1 MWYSSIIETVGNT
14 PLVQLQTV
22 NKGQPGMLLAKV
34 EYFNPGHS
42 VKDRI
47 ALKMIEDAEKSGEL
61 KPGGTI
67 IEGTSGN
74 TGMGLALVAA
84 VKGYK
89 CIFTTTDKQ
98 SMEKV
103 NLLRAIGCE
112 VQICPTNVEPDDPRS
127 YYSVAKRLNEE
138 IPNSYYPDQY
148 NNLSNR
154 QAHYETTGP
163 EIWEQT
169 EGKVTHFVAGIGT
182 GGTISGT
189 AQYLKEKNPE
199 ITIIGVDTV
208 GSIFKS
214 YFETGEF
221 DKRHIAPYLTE
232 GIGEDIIP
240 ANVDFGLIDEIIQ
253 CPDREAFVTTR
264 KLARREGLFVGG
276 SCGSAV
282 WGAQQY
288 IKKNPLKP
296 DDVMV
301 ILLPDSGT
309 RYVSKFYNDE
319 WMRTNGFMDE
329 EERPDLEEVITLRDM
344 GDRELITVDRSETL
358 EMAIHQMNSHNISQL
373 PVTSGND
380 IVGSL
385 SETKILALLMES
397 PDARKRKVGE
407 VMDEPFPI
415 VAADLKIDQ
424 ISRMLSRGLAAVM
437 VRMDDGRHT
446 ILTRSD
452 LIYALASSNNSSGNK

>member
-1 MWYSSIIETVGNT
+1 MWYKSIIETVGNT
-14 PLVQLQTV
+14 PMVALGSV
-22 NKGQPGMLLAKV
+22 NKGQPGTLLAKI
-34 EYFNPGHS
+34 EYFNPGNS

-47 ALKMIEDAEKSGEL
+47 ALKMIEDAEKSGKL

-103 NLLRAIGCE
+103 NLLRALGCE

-127 YYSVAKRLNEE
+127 YYSVAKKLSNE

-154 QAHYETTGP
+154 ESHYETTGP

-169 EGKVTHFVAGIGT
+169 QGRVTHFVAGIGT
-182 GGTISGT
+182 GGTITGT
-189 AQYLKEKNPE
+189 AKFLKEMNPN
-199 ITIIGVDTV
+199 IKIIGIDSV

-214 YFETGEF
+214 YFETGIF

-240 ANVDFGLIDEIIQ
+240 ENIDFSLIDDIIQ
-253 CPDREAFVTTR
+253 CPDLEAFHTAR
-264 KLARREGLFVGG
+264 SLARKEGLFVGG

-282 WGAQQY
+282 WGGLQY
-288 IKKNPLKP
+288 ISKNPLKQE
-296 DDVMV
+296 DIMV

-309 RYVSKFYNDE
+309 RYVSRFYSDE
-319 WMRTNGFMDE
+319 WMRTNGFMDDDHKPVIGE
-329 EERPDLEEVITLRDM
+329 VVQMRGFDKKDLISVDQMDTLD
-344 GDRELITVDRSETL
+344 E
-358 EMAIHQMNSHNISQL
+358 AIHLMNRHNISQL
-373 PVTSGND
+373 PVKSGNE
-380 IVGSL
+380 IIGSL
-385 SETKILALLMES
+385 TEGNILIRLTES
-397 PDARKRKVGE
+397 PEMRYAKVGT
-407 VMDEPFPI
+407 VMDDPFPI
-415 VAADLKIDQ
+415 VAGDLKIDH
-424 ISRMLSRGLAAVM
+424 IIRMLSDGLAAIM
-437 VRMDDGRHT
+437 VKLDDGDVS
-446 ILTRSD
+446 IVTRSD
-452 LIYALASSNNSSGNK
+452 LINALAISSHS